1 MDTVV
6 FILKILGSLG
16 VFLYG
21 MKVMSEGIQRTA
33 GDRMRRIMATMTSNR
48 FAGVG
53 TGLVTTGLIQSS
65 SATTVMVVSFVNA
78 GLLTLVESIG
88 VIMGA
93 NLGTT
98 LTAWIIATIG
108 KFSLSKIAIPI
119 IGIGLPIFFIGK
131 NKWKSFGEV
140 LIGFGLLFYGLS
152 LLKDSVP
159 DVKSMLES
167 TDVAVQAQAMKLQS
181 FIEMFSGKGFLSVIV
196 FLFLGVVL
204 TLVVQSSSAAMAI
217 TVTLAI
223 QGWIGFEES
232 AAIVLGENIGTTVT
246 AWLASIGTSV
256 NARRA
261 ARAHFLFNVLGVIWM
276 LILFGVFTDMV
287 DKLGD
292 ALPDSFRTE
301 KHDSDIGFKL
311 AIFHSLF
318 NLTNILLLIG
328 FVPLI
333 ARIVTRWV
341 KESDT
346 DPKSDGPRLQ
356 FISQSMLNLGELNI
370 PEAEKATLELAM
382 ITSDM
387 FEGYREVFRNPE
399 KDLGEEVARLKQLE
413 DDADVLTHDITE
425 YLVRTSAAEI
435 GAENA
440 RSVSR
445 MLRIASELE
454 EVSDAIYRL
463 IQITQKKY
471 AKKRTLGKEADSN
484 VLEFSD
490 KILELIALY
499 IDVLEHG
506 ANEEK
511 LHKAEE
517 IENTTDKMRKQ
528 FNKRAMKRMQ
538 VDGKEVK
545 TEMTAIDMNNQFEL
559 IANYGL
565 NVVQTAFYLLN
576 EDEVPEKY
584 EG

>member
-1 MDTVV
+1 MDTLV

-33 GDRMRRIMATMTSNR
+33 GDRMRRIMATMTHNR
-48 FAGVG
+48 LAGVG

-88 VIMGA
+88 IIMGA

-119 IGIGLPIFFIGK
+119 IGIGLPFFFVGK
-131 NKWKSFGEV
+131 NKLKSFGEV

-159 DVKSMLES
+159 DVKSMLAS
-167 TDVAVQAQAMKLQS
+167 ADAAQQATAQGVKS
-181 FIEMFSGKGFLSVIV
+181 FIEGFSGKGYLSVIF
-196 FLFLGVVL
+196 FLIAGVVL
-204 TLVVQSSSAAMAI
+204 TLIVQSSSAAMAI

-256 NARRA
+256 NAKRA
-261 ARAHFLFNVLGVIWM
+261 ARAHFLFNVLGVVWM
-276 LILFGVFTDMV
+276 LVLFYPFTQGVNLM
-287 DKLGD
+287 GD
-292 ALPDSFRTE
+292 HLPDSFRTE

-311 AIFHSLF
+311 AIFHSCF
-318 NLTNILLLIG
+318 NLANIALLIG

-341 KESDT
+341 K
-346 DPKSDGPRLQ
+346 DPEEKDQPRRLQ
-356 FISQSMLNLGELNI
+356 FISQSMVNVGELNL
-370 PEAEKATLELAM
+370 PEAENGTRELAI
-382 ITSDM
+382 ITREM
-387 FEGYREVFRNPE
+387 FQGYLKVFKQPE
-399 KDLGEEVARLKQLE
+399 TDLSEEVRHLKGLE
-413 DDADVLTHDITE
+413 DEADILTHDITE

-435 GAENA
+435 SPENA
-440 RSVSR
+440 RAVTR
-445 MLRIASELE
+445 MLRIVAELE

-463 IQITQKKY
+463 IQITQRKY
-471 AKKRTLGKEADSN
+471 RKQRLFGEEATST
-484 VLEFSD
+484 VLAFADRIS
-490 KILELIALY
+490 ELIDLY
-499 IDVLEHG
+499 IDVLDTE
-506 ANEEK
+506 ADEEK
-511 LHKAEE
+511 LKRATELE
-517 IENTTDKMRKQ
+517 RETDKLRKQ
-528 FNKRAMKRMQ
+528 FNKEAMSRMKEP
-538 VDGKEVK
+538 DKEVK
-545 TEMTAIDMNNQFEL
+545 TEMVTIDINNQFEQ

-576 EDEVPEKY
+576 EDEVPNKY
-584 EG
+584 EE